1 MNRKNSVPG
10 SLRAFL
16 KDGVEAAECS
26 ICAQPFD
33 SMHIVIQI
41 KQCGHHFG
49 KDCLERWLKQKDSRG
64 TCPTCRG
71 VLFVKKAKVRGDS
84 SIPAPLPA
92 IRAQPLTLARFN
104 NYYQQPG
111 NIELSNRGGF
121 LGQIWTII
129 QPGTDG
135 ATSQLA
141 IIKAAIVRA
150 FDAGNDFSTDERTP
164 ERDMLAPYIQRLRS
178 RNTNLACPIMGLVQ
192 TISKLFTFCSPGF
205 FPADSVWRVILL
217 FQAQSSDTPP
227 ELTWPLL
234 RDAAWTLHDHHL
246 NGQVSREQWRA
257 LYLFLWLMA
266 MYRAQ
271 RLGSSSWFKIDE
283 VCSLLRTLDFGY
295 PNAGGDT
302 RDTNTRVFLSAAVH
316 VLEQSGIDTACSQP
330 DRSRRLLSGST
341 GVAQLKADVEG
352 LWLEG
357 IAIGAR
363 DVAAGYPEHW
373 WTGT

>member
-33 SMHIVIQI
+33 STHIVIQI

-71 VLFVKKAKVRGDS
+71 VLFVKKAKVRGNS

-104 NYYQQPG
+104 EYYQQPG

-121 LGQIWTII
+121 LRQIWTII
-129 QPGTDG
+129 QPGTNG
-135 ATSQLA
+135 VAGQLA
-141 IIKAAIVRA
+141 FVKSATIRA
-150 FDAGNDFSTDERTP
+150 FDTGNDFSTDEHTP
-164 ERDMLAPYIQRLRS
+164 ERDMLAPYIQRLKS
-178 RNTNLACPIMGLVQ
+178 RNANLACPIMGLVQ
-192 TISKLFTFCSPGF
+192 TISKLFTFCAPGF
-205 FPADSVWRVILL
+205 TPADSVWRVVLL
-217 FQAQSSDTPP
+217 FQAQSSDIPP

-234 RDAAWTLHDHHL
+234 RDAAWTLQNHHL
-246 NGQVSREQWRA
+246 NGQGSREQWRA

-271 RLGSSSWFKIDE
+271 RLGNSPWFKIDQ
-283 VCSLLRTLDFGY
+283 VCGLLRTLDIGY
-295 PNAGGDT
+295 PNAGGDA

-316 VLEQSGIDTACSQP
+316 VLEQSGIDTAYGQP
-330 DRSRRLLSGST
+330 DRSRRLLSDST
-341 GVAQLKADVEG
+341 DVVQLKADVEG

-357 IAIGAR
+357 MAIGSR

-373 WTGT
+373 WTST

>member
-1 MNRKNSVPG
+1 
-10 SLRAFL
+10 
-16 KDGVEAAECS
+16 
-26 ICAQPFD
+26 
-33 SMHIVIQI
+33 
-41 KQCGHHFG
+41 
-49 KDCLERWLKQKDSRG
+49 
-64 TCPTCRG
+64 

-92 IRAQPLTLARFN
+92 IRAQPLTLVRFN

-111 NIELSNRGGF
+111 NIELSNRSGF

-205 FPADSVWRVILL
+205 FPADSVWRVVLL

-271 RLGSSSWFKIDE
+271 RLGNSPWFEIDQ

-316 VLEQSGIDTACSQP
+316 VLEQSEIDTACSQP

-352 LWLEG
+352 LSLEG